1 MKNDFKQNACYL
13 PKFISRFSVRKCWNE
28 FTIISNFK
36 DSIEGSDNNQM
47 IAGE

>member
-1 MKNDFKQNACYL
+1 MNDYERNICGL
-13 PKFISRFSVRKCWNE
+13 PELVSRSSIRKCWNE